1 MWEIIQ
7 SAGWVIYYLDE
18 NLEPRYLLIKRF
30 ALSKKIERV
39 APKWKVQEWE
49 NIEQAALREI
59 SEETGIP
66 INQMKIIQKLWV
78 TQLRNTENQKWQ
90 MDKDVTYFLTQYFG
104 NPLSVNIEPVEWY
117 VWTYKWAT
125 LSEVLSLIYY
135 HDIRELIRKSYSFI
149 KENQKKTDIKKQFMD
164 KLS

>member
-7 SAGWVIYYLDE
+7 SAWWVIYYLDS

-30 ALSKKIERV
+30 ALSKKVEWV
-39 APKWKVQEWE
+39 APKWKIQLWE
-49 NIEQAALREI
+49 NIEQAALREV

-66 INQMKIIQKLWV
+66 INQMKIIQKLGI

-90 MDKDVTYFLTQYFG
+90 MDKDVTYFLMQYFW
-104 NPLSVNIEPVEWY
+104 NPDTVRIEPVEWY
-117 VWTYKWAT
+117 VGAYKRAT
-125 LSEVLSLIYY
+125 LNEVLSLIYY

-164 KLS
+164 KLE